1 MMPPNLTH
9 SLHQLARLY
18 GVQTAYYDMAQR
30 RQQVSVEALLA
41 LLKALGAPLENL
53 QDAPDAVR
61 ERRQSLWQ
69 PPLEPVTVAWDGQLL
84 SMKLRLPWPLAD
96 SRLLAHLALENGS
109 VQRWLWHGAD
119 LPVTQARDIE
129 GVKYVVKRL
138 TLPVSLPLG
147 YHHLSLEVAGQP
159 MESLII
165 AAPSR
170 AFVPPDESGGRTWGI
185 LLPLYALYTQ
195 KSWGGGDFSD
205 LGALLSWIE
214 ELGGGVVGTLPL
226 LPTFLDELYDP
237 SPYSPISRLFWNE
250 FYLDV
255 TQIEEMQECPAAYAI
270 LASSSLNAE
279 LGELRSLPLVDYRHQ
294 MALKR
299 RILQELSRCC
309 FADAYDRLQGL
320 RQFVQANPAV
330 EDYARFRATCE
341 RWRTSWRLWP
351 QPLRDGVLS
360 DGDYDEEAKR
370 YHLYVQW
377 LTHQQLEALSQKGFV
392 EGSGLYL
399 DLPLGV
405 HPDGYDVWR
414 NQELFVEGVSVG
426 APPDTFFT
434 RGQDWGFPPFH
445 PEGLRQQ
452 GYQYYIAYL
461 RHHLEYAGILRIDH
475 VMGFHRLFW
484 IPQGME
490 ASQGTYVRYR
500 PEEFYAILTLES
512 HRNKAMI
519 VGEDLGTVPPQV
531 RPAMARY
538 GLHGMYVVQYELS
551 PDPQAALRP
560 VPADVMAGLNTHD
573 MPTFAAFW
581 QGQDIEDRLNMD
593 LLNASDAQA
602 ERMHRDNLKQALA
615 AFLQREGWYAEG
627 SFEPG
632 AVLKAILAFLS
643 ASSARVVLV
652 NLEDLW
658 LETQPQNVPG
668 TQEPYPNWRRKA
680 RYGLEAFSQLP
691 QVVDVLKE
699 MDRIR
704 KQKEYYR

>member
-1 MMPPNLTH
+1 MIASHLAR
-9 SLHQLARLY
+9 SLRQLARLY
-18 GVQTAYYDMAQR
+18 GVQTAYYDMAYR
-30 RQQVSVEALLA
+30 HQQTGVETLLA
-41 LLKALGAPLENL
+41 LLKALGAPVDNL
-53 QDAPDAVR
+53 QDAPAAVR
-61 ERRQSLWQ
+61 ERRQTLWQ
-69 PPLEPVTVAWDGQLL
+69 HTTEPVAVAWEGQPL
-84 SMKLRLPWPLAD
+84 MIKVRLPYPVED
-96 SRLLAHLALENGS
+96 TRLIGNLTLENGERES
-109 VQRWLWHGAD
+109 WIWHSAD
-119 LPVTQARDIE
+119 LPGKQAIDIE

-147 YHHLSLEVAGQP
+147 YHHLTLDVMGQTT
-159 MESLII
+159 ETLII
-165 AAPSR
+165 AAPR
-170 AFVPPDESGGRTWGI
+170 KAYIPPDESGGRTWGI

-195 KSWGGGDFSD
+195 KSWGSGDLSD
-205 LGALLSWIE
+205 LEALLSWIQK
-214 ELGGGVVGTLPL
+214 LGGGVVGTLPL
-226 LPTFLDELYDP
+226 LPTFLDGLYDP
-237 SPYSPISRLFWNE
+237 SPYSPVSRLFWNE

-255 TQIEEMQECPAAYAI
+255 ARIEEMQKCPAADAI
-270 LASSSLNAE
+270 LASASFNAE
-279 LGELRSLPLVDYRHQ
+279 LGELRSLSLVDYRRQ

-299 RILQELSRCC
+299 RILKELSRCC
-309 FADAYDRLQGL
+309 FAEASGRLQGL

-330 EDYARFRATCE
+330 EDYARFRAACE
-341 RWRTSWRLWP
+341 KWRTSWRSWP

-360 DGDYDEEAKR
+360 DGDYDQEAKQ

-377 LTHQQLEALSQKGFV
+377 LAHEQLEALSQRAST

-434 RGQDWGFPPFH
+434 RGQDWGFPPLH
-445 PEGLRQQ
+445 PESLRQQ
-452 GYQYYIAYL
+452 GYSYYIAYL
-461 RHHLEYAGILRIDH
+461 RHHLKHAGALRIDH
-475 VMGFHRLFW
+475 IMGLHRLFW
-484 IPQGME
+484 VPWGTE
-490 ASQGTYVRYR
+490 ASQGTYVRYK

-512 HRNKAMI
+512 HRNEAII

-531 RPAMARY
+531 RPAMSQH

-551 PDPQAALRP
+551 PDPQRALRP
-560 VPADVMAGLNTHD
+560 APTDVVAGLNTHD

-593 LLNASDAQA
+593 LLNTFDAQV

-615 AFLQREGWYAEG
+615 AFLQHEGWHVEG
-627 SFEPG
+627 FLEPG

-658 LETQPQNVPG
+658 LETEAQNVPG
-668 TQEPYPNWRRKA
+668 TQEPFPNWRRKA
-680 RYGLEAFSQLP
+680 RYDFEMFSQLP
-691 QVVDVLKE
+691 QVVDMLKAI
-699 MDRIR
+699 DRIR
-704 KQKEYYR
+704 KQRE